1 MHALLDIYLGEGLAY
16 FLSLLGSELLVLHAL
31 EQQDELI
38 AAITALDVIQP
49 RLVAHNI
56 GKGFNEAVPGIM
68 PIGIVHLL
76 EIIQIE

>member
-38 AAITALDVIQP
+38 AAITALDVVQSRP
-49 RLVAHNI
+49 MAHNI
-56 GKGFNEAVPGIM
+56 SKSFDKAVPGIM
-68 PIGIVHLL
+68 SMGIVHLL
-76 EIIQIE
+76 EIIQIK